1 MGDLRS
7 SCEHLYSRLNNLQG
21 ELEFMKNKGQI
32 LSTESLDQYQTVVV
46 KFLHFLERNG
56 GRSLVYHVAKYT
68 AVAGELKA
76 LHEDVSELFFDLLD
90 VTAVD
95 QWGEDCRVLETV
107 LASAISDNSVALRD
121 LQSPRAQL
129 EAILT
134 LKFELEKQQERHNQ
148 AGMAR
153 MRSLME
159 TIKTASRVSVEQ
171 LPAWFLPDYEVEFES
186 QPFAKGS
193 CGSVHRGVW
202 NSDTPVVVKCFAV
215 DDMRID
221 NRTARQLEKEL
232 DRLFQMDNTNIV
244 SIFGASH
251 VNSPP
256 FLVSEDT
263 NNGDMGSYLSLSD
276 DNKTQMWKLL
286 YQAALGLA
294 YIHTMCMIEA
304 TAGEPPFAYLDAD
317 DVREN
322 LKSGI
327 IPEKPDEMSGK
338 VWELVVSMTNIDPSK
353 RVELTYV
360 IDKLKVFTTEDLDE
374 QRQDEAT
381 RCITWAAL
389 VFDLSRCC
397 AQCGNQ
403 VGLKE
408 ESPSS
413 CGSPGSPNT
422 LVELNTDTSV
432 VDLIDVLRSGPIDEQ
447 ESAVLLLLQA
457 SIRDHKRQQMQQEN
471 GVPILVDLV
480 KKGRTHFLKV
490 CALGWSTEVDS
501 TPPDDEFE
509 ALQSAVRAAT
519 DAKCTSVVHAL
530 QVNTAKD
537 KLKTVVYCA
546 CAAEANGREP
556 LLNVGAISRLVK
568 LLGNGSEALAIW
580 TMDALGNMASDDDT
594 KNAIVAEGAIP
605 MLVKLLQN
613 GTETQRGFA
622 AYVLGQLSINSAS
635 STATI
640 VESGAIPFLVGL
652 LRAQTNIPKNFAAFA
667 LDGIAAV
674 SDEYGVAIVQN
685 GGIRRL
691 IKLLRTGTS
700 TLKKHAASVLA
711 RLANQDE
718 NRQEIARRGAITD
731 FITLLRRGTE
741 DQKESAAFALSFLAT
756 DAALCAD
763 MVKFGAIA
771 PLVALLRDGTK
782 GQKKHAFVH
791 LEV

>member
-1 MGDLRS
+1 
-7 SCEHLYSRLNNLQG
+7 
-21 ELEFMKNKGQI
+21 
-32 LSTESLDQYQTVVV
+32 
-46 KFLHFLERNG
+46 
-56 GRSLVYHVAKYT
+56 
-68 AVAGELKA
+68 
-76 LHEDVSELFFDLLD
+76 
-90 VTAVD
+90 
-95 QWGEDCRVLETV
+95 
-107 LASAISDNSVALRD
+107 
-121 LQSPRAQL
+121 
-129 EAILT
+129 
-134 LKFELEKQQERHNQ
+134 
-148 AGMAR
+148 
-153 MRSLME
+153 
-159 TIKTASRVSVEQ
+159 
-171 LPAWFLPDYEVEFES
+171 
-186 QPFAKGS
+186 
-193 CGSVHRGVW
+193 
-202 NSDTPVVVKCFAV
+202 
-215 DDMRID
+215 
-221 NRTARQLEKEL
+221 
-232 DRLFQMDNTNIV
+232 
-244 SIFGASH
+244 
-251 VNSPP
+251 
-256 FLVSEDT
+256 
-263 NNGDMGSYLSLSD
+263 
-276 DNKTQMWKLL
+276 
-286 YQAALGLA
+286 
-294 YIHTMCMIEA
+294 MCMIEA

-353 RVELTYV
+353 RVELTHV

-381 RCITWAAL
+381 RCITCAAL

-457 SIRDHKRQQMQQEN
+457 SIRDHKRQQ
-471 GVPILVDLV
+471 L
-480 KKGRTHFLKV
+480 
-490 CALGWSTEVDS
+490 DS

-509 ALQSAVRAAT
+509 ALRSAVRAAT
-519 DAKCTSVVHAL
+519 DAECTSLVHAL
-530 QVNTAKD
+530 QVNTAQD

-556 LLNVGAISRLVK
+556 HLNAGAISRLVK
-568 LLGNGSEALAIW
+568 LLGNGSETLAIW
-580 TMDALGNMASDDDT
+580 PMDALGNMASDDDT

-674 SDEYGVAIVQN
+674 
-685 GGIRRL
+685 
-691 IKLLRTGTS
+691 TS

-763 MVKFGAIA
+763 TVKFGAIA

-782 GQKKHAFVH
+782 GQKSMLFVH

>member
-1 MGDLRS
+1 
-7 SCEHLYSRLNNLQG
+7 
-21 ELEFMKNKGQI
+21 
-32 LSTESLDQYQTVVV
+32 
-46 KFLHFLERNG
+46 
-56 GRSLVYHVAKYT
+56 
-68 AVAGELKA
+68 
-76 LHEDVSELFFDLLD
+76 
-90 VTAVD
+90 
-95 QWGEDCRVLETV
+95 
-107 LASAISDNSVALRD
+107 
-121 LQSPRAQL
+121 
-129 EAILT
+129 
-134 LKFELEKQQERHNQ
+134 
-148 AGMAR
+148 
-153 MRSLME
+153 
-159 TIKTASRVSVEQ
+159 
-171 LPAWFLPDYEVEFES
+171 
-186 QPFAKGS
+186 
-193 CGSVHRGVW
+193 
-202 NSDTPVVVKCFAV
+202 
-215 DDMRID
+215 
-221 NRTARQLEKEL
+221 
-232 DRLFQMDNTNIV
+232 
-244 SIFGASH
+244 
-251 VNSPP
+251 
-256 FLVSEDT
+256 
-263 NNGDMGSYLSLSD
+263 
-276 DNKTQMWKLL
+276 
-286 YQAALGLA
+286 
-294 YIHTMCMIEA
+294 MCMIEA

-327 IPEKPDEMSGK
+327 IPEKPDDMSG
-338 VWELVVSMTNIDPSK
+338 
-353 RVELTYV
+353 
-360 IDKLKVFTTEDLDE
+360 KVFTTEDLDE

-381 RCITWAAL
+381 RCITCAAL

-403 VGLKE
+403 IL
-408 ESPSS
+408 SM
-413 CGSPGSPNT
+413 CF
-422 LVELNTDTSV
+422 V
-432 VDLIDVLRSGPIDEQ
+432 VDLLTSKKVQFYYCYKPLSVTT
-447 ESAVLLLLQA
+447 SA
-457 SIRDHKRQQMQQEN
+457 SRCS
-471 GVPILVDLV
+471 
-480 KKGRTHFLKV
+480 KKME
-490 CALGWSTEVDS
+490 A
-501 TPPDDEFE
+501 PPDDEFE
-509 ALQSAVRAAT
+509 ALRSAVRAAT
-519 DAKCTSVVHAL
+519 DAECTSLVHAL
-530 QVNTAKD
+530 QVNTAQD

-556 LLNVGAISRLVK
+556 LLNAGAISRLVK
-568 LLGNGSEALAIW
+568 LLGNGSETLAIW

-640 VESGAIPFLVGL
+640 VESDAIPFLVGL

-674 SDEYGVAIVQN
+674 SDEYGVAIGQN

-718 NRQEIARRGAITD
+718 NRQKIARRGAITD

-782 GQKKHAFVH
+782 GQKKHAVCTLGSLAGSHQYYSHKIADEGGIGPLVDLLRTGSTSQKGLAAQTLGWIAHSNEENRREIISDEVIELLGRANTRALATKARISLLFPFLRAGRDEQKYFVVSALGRLASIGTSKEMIVECGAIAPLVDLLKSDNAANKEQAAIALGRLAANDAVNRDQMKRH
-791 LEV
+791 GAVGLLMAFLRTGNRQQKRRAETALQSIGEDDESATKRCRR